1 MNHPMEGNMDKQV
14 LSMASLSLLF
24 SVFLMVYLL
33 VWLSGYFDDSQYV
46 DTYRVLVSAGVG
58 FTFYELKRVEKGL

>member
-1 MNHPMEGNMDKQV
+1 MYKQI
-14 LSMASLSLLF
+14 LSIASLSVLF
-24 SVFLMVYLL
+24 SVFLIAYLL
-33 VWLSGYFDDSQYV
+33 VWLSGDFDDSQYV